1 MCRKK
6 LDYYTRR
13 CIECCKL
20 YKTKHKYSKLCN
32 DCKLPCGGYRG
43 EWQKGKASSLLRM
56 KALGVL

>member
-13 CIECCKL
+13 CSRCGILFKSV
-20 YKTKHKYSKLCN
+20 TKYSKICN

-43 EWQKGKASSLLRM
+43 EWQKGEASSLLRM